1 VTRADQQGKYRLTVY
16 LVFYTPGGNAARRNR
31 YALRTFAKGLACFGV
46 CFFSIFPILFVQLS
60 KSVGNSKWQ
69 TDKVRLNGRVYF
81 LLDVKLA
88 VKFKFPINEGTQLGQ
103 LFKLFV

>member
-1 VTRADQQGKYRLTVY
+1 VFLHWQSITQSEKNKHTQKNSCEPSQKAWPV
-16 LVFYTPGGNAARRNR
+16 LVS
-31 YALRTFAKGLACFGV
+31 V
-46 CFFSIFPILFVQLS
+46 FFSIFPILFVQLS
-60 KSVGNSKWQ
+60 KAVGNSKWQ
-69 TDKVRLNGRVYF
+69 TDKVRLNGCVYF

>member
-1 VTRADQQGKYRLTVY
+1 
-16 LVFYTPGGNAARRNR
+16 
-31 YALRTFAKGLACFGV
+31 LRTFAKGLACFGV
-46 CFFSIFPILFVQLS
+46 CFFFYFFFYFPILFVQLS
-60 KSVGNSKWQ
+60 KAVGNSKWQ
-69 TDKVRLNGRVYF
+69 TDKVRLNGCVYF

>member
-1 VTRADQQGKYRLTVY
+1 
-16 LVFYTPGGNAARRNR
+16 
-31 YALRTFAKGLACFGV
+31 LRTFAKGLACFGV
-46 CFFSIFPILFVQLS
+46 CFFIFFSIFPILFVQLS
-60 KSVGNSKWQ
+60 KAVGNLKWQ